1 MNWLAQM
8 FGYGPKNVMVD
19 PERRARGWTTPEEMT
34 NAAKYDLAY
43 GDPSAGFFQPGA
55 AMVRQPRGLQ
65 QMRTAFNQGQ
75 MDKIGLQPIDSATA
89 NSLKAAWLAARSSPL
104 AALGFDPRTM
114 VVGNAKDVE
123 GVDLSVGGAYWPG
136 TDTIFATGKND
147 STLVHESI
155 HRGVQKLRQAGLLP
169 EDAKN
174 YNEESLTR
182 AFMLKYYGDI
192 EKGRGALADKQ
203 VDSARPMLSDRRGMK
218 MLDALEAAAAQY
230 AAQITPR
237 GPR

>member
-55 AMVRQPRGLQ
+55 AMIRQPSSVREMLS
-65 QMRTAFNQGQ
+65 AFNNNRT
-75 MDKIGLQPIDSATA
+75 DKIGLQIVDDDTA
-89 NSLKAAWLAARSSPL
+89 RALKAAWLAARSSPL

-114 VVGNAKDVE
+114 VVGKKKDANATQFNMA
-123 GVDLSVGGAYWPG
+123 GAYDYG
-136 TDTIFATGKND
+136 KDEVFTTGKYD

-155 HRGVQKLRQAGLLP
+155 HRGMKMLR
-169 EDAKN
+169 DAKMLPHDTR
-174 YNEESLTR
+174 YENEELLTR

-192 EKGRGALADKQ
+192 EKGRGEVGDKQ
-203 VDSARPMLSDRRGMK
+203 VEQGRSKLKTMEMTGL
-218 MLDALEAAAAQY
+218 LDKIEAAAAQY
-230 AAQITPR
+230 IATRTPR